1 MDEITAEIIDLVKGI
16 KNRNRL
22 ILVLRFIKNITKE
35 D

>member
-22 ILVLRFIKNITKE
+22 VLVLRFIKNITKE